1 MAARTSNLQPQGS
14 AYVGLGRWTVAL
26 LIYCVAVI
34 VFGGFVS
41 SSLSGDGCGMHWPS
55 CHGSL
60 LPDGT
65 LKSAIEISHR
75 YSSAV
80 LLFFVLGVLY
90 AARTV
95 LPKGHAAR
103 KWLAWAVAFC
113 VTEALVGAVLVK
125 TGWVA
130 KDTSS
135 GRVGLSMFHL
145 LNTFCLI
152 GFLALAV
159 DAVRVPRP
167 VARGSSPTR
176 WALIAGALALLA
188 LGATGAVASLG
199 DQIFPASS
207 LAAGLRDDLN
217 PASHFL
223 VRLRGIHPFVAVSG
237 ALYVLAMV
245 GLVGKWCPEP
255 VTRRRGLWLLCLVGL
270 QIVLGVVNLALLA
283 PLPLQS
289 AHLLLTDAIWITFV
303 LFAASAYRAEA
314 PVPGEAESSGH
325 PPTVRDFVALTKPR
339 VISLLLFT
347 TFAAMFVGKQGSPSW
362 GLIVAV
368 MIGGYLM
375 AGAANTINMILERDL
390 DDAMGRTSTRP
401 TVTGRVSP
409 RSAAWFATY
418 SVAASLALLG
428 FGANWLTAGL
438 AFAGLLC
445 YVLVYTIWLKRRS
458 WSNIVIGGAAGA
470 FPPLVGYAAVTGQL
484 SPLAWYLFSVIFL
497 WTPVHFWALALLLR
511 DDYAR
516 AGVPMLPV
524 VKGEHA
530 TVVQI
535 AFYCVLT
542 SVVSILPFLQREV
555 GWFYLATTAVLNLWL
570 LAGCVR
576 LLLKPE
582 KPQARFVFKAS
593 MVYLALFFIAV
604 AVDRTAWPL

>member
-1 MAARTSNLQPQGS
+1 MAAGNPSLHPQ
-14 AYVGLGRWTVAL
+14 VPKIIGLGRWTVAL
-26 LIYCVAVI
+26 LVYCVAVV

-65 LKSAIEISHR
+65 LKSAIEITHR
-75 YSSAV
+75 YSSAL
-80 LLFFVLGVLY
+80 LLFFVLGVLF
-90 AARTV
+90 AARRIM
-95 LPKGHAAR
+95 PPGHAAR
-103 KWLAWAVAFC
+103 KWLAWGVVFC
-113 VTEALVGAVLVK
+113 ITEALVGAVLVK

-130 KDTSS
+130 KDTSA

-145 LNTFCLI
+145 LNTFALI
-152 GFLALAV
+152 GFLTLAA
-159 DAVRVPRP
+159 DAVRNAQNVS
-167 VARGSSPTR
+167 RGTSPTR
-176 WALIAGALALLA
+176 WAILVGALALLA
-188 LGATGAVASLG
+188 LGATGAIASLG

-223 VRLRGIHPFVAVSG
+223 VKLRGIHPFVAVSG

-245 GLVGKWCPEP
+245 GLVGKWCQD
-255 VTRRRGLWLLCLVGL
+255 VAAKRRGTWLLGLVAG

-303 LFAASAYRAEA
+303 LFAASAFRAEEI
-314 PVPGEAESSGH
+314 VPSKAEESFGR
-325 PPTVRDFVALTKPR
+325 PTVGDFVALTKPR

-347 TFAAMFVGKQGSPSW
+347 TLAAMFVGEQGVPSL

-368 MIGGYLM
+368 MVGGYLM
-375 AGAANTINMILERDL
+375 AGASNTINMVLERDL

-409 RSAAWFATY
+409 KVASWFATG
-418 SVAASLALLG
+418 SVLASLTLLG

-438 AFAGLLC
+438 AVAGLLC

-524 VKGEHA
+524 VRGEHA

-542 SVVSILPFLQREV
+542 SVVSVLPFLQREV
-555 GWFYLATTAVLNLWL
+555 GWFYLVSTAVLNLWL

-576 LLLKPE
+576 LLFRPE
-582 KPQARFVFKAS
+582 KAQARFVFKAS
-593 MVYLALFFIAV
+593 MVYLALFFIAA

>member
-1 MAARTSNLQPQGS
+1 MDAGHPSPDTAADSVVR
-14 AYVGLGRWTVAL
+14 LGRWAVAL
-26 LIYCVAVI
+26 LVYCVAVV

-41 SSLSGDGCGMHWPS
+41 SSLSGDGCGMHWPT

-75 YSSAV
+75 YSSAL

-90 AARTV
+90 AARRV
-95 LPKGHAAR
+95 LPRGHAAR
-103 KWLAWAVAFC
+103 KWLGWAVVFC
-113 VTEALVGAVLVK
+113 LTEAFVGAVLVRL
-125 TGWVA
+125 GWVA
-130 KDTSS
+130 KDTST
-135 GRVGLSMFHL
+135 GRVGLTMFHL
-145 LNTFCLI
+145 LNTFTLV
-152 GFLALAV
+152 GLLTLAA
-159 DAVRVPRP
+159 DSVRNSTP
-167 VARGSSPTR
+167 VARGSSATR
-176 WALIAGALALLA
+176 WMLALGAIGLLA

-207 LAAGLRDDLN
+207 LAAGIRDDLS

-223 VRLRGIHPFVAVSG
+223 VRLRAIHPFVAVSAG
-237 ALYVLAMV
+237 AFLLAMV
-245 GLVGKWCPEP
+245 GLVTKWVPDKLSQ
-255 VTRRRGLWLLCLVGL
+255 RRGTWLLALFGG
-270 QIVLGVVNLALLA
+270 QIVLGVLSLALLA

-289 AHLLLTDAIWITFV
+289 AHLLLTDAIWVTFV
-303 LFAASAYRAEA
+303 LFATAALRAERLQQQDDG
-314 PVPGEAESSGH
+314 VSYRK
-325 PPTVRDFVALTKPR
+325 PTVRDFVALTKPR

-347 TFAAMFVGKQGSPSW
+347 TFAAMFVGMQGVPPL
-362 GLIVAV
+362 GLVLVV
-368 MIGGYLM
+368 MVGGYLM
-375 AGAANTINMILERDL
+375 AGASNTINMVLERDL
-390 DDAMGRTSTRP
+390 DLAMGRTSGRP
-401 TVTGRVSP
+401 TVTHRVSP
-409 RSAAWFATY
+409 RAASWFAAA
-418 SVAASLALLG
+418 SVAASVALLG
-428 FGANWLTAGL
+428 FGANWLTALL
-438 AFAGLLC
+438 ALAGLLC

-470 FPPLVGYAAVTGQL
+470 FPPLVGYASVTGQL

-542 SVVSILPFLQREV
+542 ALVSIIPFLQHQV
-555 GWFYLATTAVLNLWL
+555 GWFYLVTTAVLNLWL

-576 LLLKPE
+576 LLVRPDRA
-582 KPQARFVFKAS
+582 QAKSVFHAS
-593 MVYLALFFIAV
+593 MVYLALFFIAA
-604 AVDRTAWPL
+604 AVDRAAWPT